1 MALKKKKNN
10 LVPLERIPPQNLEAE
25 ECVLGSILIEESS
38 INKVLEIIQVSDFY
52 KDAHQKVFRSMI
64 ELFEK
69 GEAIDIITVT
79 DCLKKMGCLEEVGG
93 PLFVASLCEKVPT
106 ASNVTYYAK
115 IVKEKAI
122 LRKLLE
128 ASTDIASQVYERE
141 GDAEEFLDYAERR
154 IFEISQ
160 YRIRPSW
167 FHLKD
172 ILKDTFRTIEKL
184 YSRKELVTGIS
195 TGFIELDRLTSGLQ
209 PSDFI
214 IIAARPS
221 MGKTSL
227 ALDIAQHAAI
237 DLGIPIGFFSLEMS
251 KEQLTLR
258 MLCARSRVEMH
269 RLRSGYLIDS
279 DWPKLTRAAG
289 ILTEAPF
296 IIDDSP
302 SLSVL
307 ELRAKARRL
316 KSEMNLGLLVVDYL
330 QLMKGSSKA
339 DTREQEISEISRSLK
354 SLSKEL
360 NIPVIALSQ
369 LSRKVEQRHG
379 NRPQL
384 ADLRESG
391 AIEQDADLI
400 MFIYRDE
407 VYNPDTSEKGIAE
420 IIIGKQRNGP
430 TGTVKLAFL
439 DKYTTFENLA
449 PPGTISE
456 IEED

>member
-10 LVPLERIPPQNLEAE
+10 LSPLERIPPQNIEAE

-38 INKVLEIIQVSDFY
+38 INKVLEILQVSDFY
-52 KDAHQKVFRSMI
+52 KDAHQKVFRAMI

-79 DCLKKMGCLEEVGG
+79 NCLKKTGCLEEVGG

-128 ASTDIASQVYERE
+128 VSTEIASQVYERE

-167 FHLKD
+167 YHLKD

-237 DLGIPIGFFSLEMS
+237 DLGIPVGFFSLEMS

-449 PPGTISE
+449 PPGTIPE

>member
-38 INKVLEIIQVSDFY
+38 INKVLEILQVSDFY

-64 ELFEK
+64 ALFEK

-79 DCLKKMGCLEEVGG
+79 DCLKKMGYLEEVGG
-93 PLFVASLCEKVPT
+93 PLFIASLCEKVPT

-128 ASTDIASQVYERE
+128 ISTEIASEVYERE

-237 DLGIPIGFFSLEMS
+237 DQGIPVGFFSLEMS

-269 RLRSGYLIDS
+269 RVRSGYLIDS

-289 ILTEAPF
+289 LLTEAPF
-296 IIDDSP
+296 VIDDSP

-316 KSEMNLGLLVVDYL
+316 KSEMNIGLLVVDYL
-330 QLMKGSSKA
+330 QLMKGSTRA

>member
-1 MALKKKKNN
+1 MVLKKKNSAI
-10 LVPLERIPPQNLEAE
+10 PLNRVPPQNIEAE
-25 ECVLGSILIEESS
+25 ECVLGSILIEEST
-38 INKVLEIIQVSDFY
+38 INKVLEILQAADFY
-52 KDAHQKVFRSMI
+52 KDAHKKIFLSMI

-69 GEAIDIITVT
+69 GQAIDVITLT
-79 DCLKKMGCLEEVGG
+79 DYLKKKGFLEEVGG
-93 PLFVASLCEKVPT
+93 PLYIASLCEKVPT
-106 ASNVTYYAK
+106 ASNVAYYAR

-122 LRKLLE
+122 LRRLLE
-128 ASTDIASQVYERE
+128 VSTEIASQVYERE

-160 YRIRPSW
+160 YRIKPSW
-167 FHLKD
+167 FSLKD

-184 YSRKELVTGIS
+184 YSRKELVTGIP

-209 PSDFI
+209 PSDLI

-227 ALDIAQHAAI
+227 ALDIAQHASI
-237 DLGIPIGFFSLEMS
+237 EHGIPVGFFSLEMS
-251 KEQLTLR
+251 KEQLSLR

-269 RLRSGYLIDS
+269 RIRSGFLVDS

-316 KSEMNLGLLVVDYL
+316 KSEMNLGLLIVDYL
-330 QLMKGSSKA
+330 QLMKGSGNV

-354 SLSKEL
+354 SLAKEL

-407 VYNPDTSEKGIAE
+407 VYNPDSPEKGIAE

-449 PPGTISE
+449 PPGAIPV